1 MYIFSL
7 CWKKNEN
14 FFYNYIAN
22 CLKMLYYIKWYLVSF
37 KLGEGNLS
45 HMREFFTE
53 RKVFMASNL
62 FQNMMY
68 QLKDVIGRNVGLLDD
83 TVTVIASSDS
93 SMLYMTMDEVE
104 DALN

>member
-1 MYIFSL
+1 
-7 CWKKNEN
+7 
-14 FFYNYIAN
+14 
-22 CLKMLYYIKWYLVSF
+22 
-37 KLGEGNLS
+37 
-45 HMREFFTE
+45 
-53 RKVFMASNL
+53 MASNL